1 MSYSRF
7 LEYLDKD
14 KVKKVDLF
22 ENGTIAIVEAVSPE
36 LGNRVQ
42 RVWVQLP
49 GLSQELLQKFR
60 EKNIDFA
67 VHNAQEDSGSLLFN
81 LIGNLAFP
89 LILIG
94 GLFLLSRRSSGGM
107 GGPGGP
113 GFPLAFGQS
122 KAKFQMEPNTGV
134 TFDDVAGV
142 DEAKQDF
149 MEVVEFLKK
158 PERFTAVGARIPKGV
173 LVVGPPGTGKTLLAK
188 AIAGEAG
195 VPFFSISGSEFVEMF
210 VGVGASRV
218 GDLFK
223 KAKENAPCIVFV
235 DEIDAVG
242 RQRGTGIGEGN
253 DEREQTLNQLLTEM
267 DGFEGNTGII
277 VIAATNRADI
287 LGSALLRPGR
297 FDRQVT
303 VDVPDIRG
311 RTEILKVHGSNK
323 KFDADVSLE
332 VIAMRTPGFSGAD
345 LANLLNEAAILAGR
359 RGKSAISSKE
369 IDDSIDRI
377 VAGMEGTVMTD
388 GKSKS
393 LVAYHEVGHAICGTL
408 TPGHDP
414 VQKVTLIPRELL
426 VDLVERAAEEVIF
439 GEPDVTTGAAGDL
452 QQITGLAK
460 QMVTTFG
467 MSEIGPWSLMESSAQ
482 SADVTMRMMARNSM
496 SEKLAEDID
505 TAVKRLSDR
514 AYEIALTH
522 IRNNR
527 EAIDKIV
534 EILLEKETIT
544 GEEFRAILSEFV
556 EIPAENRVIK
566 PSQPKCMGLS
576 KSCVRPLTP
585 TPLRFLSTNTSKTP
599 NEFTNLCSKG
609 RLNEAFESF
618 TSEIWS
624 DPSLFS
630 HLLQRCIHTQSL
642 SLLKHLHSLI
652 ITSGSSSEKFVSNH
666 LVNAYAKIGELSTA
680 VTLFDV
686 MPRKNIMSCN
696 ILIGGFI
703 QNGDLESARQ
713 VFGEMPE
720 RNVATWNAMV
730 AGMTQFEFNEE
741 GLSLISQMHGLGFM
755 LDEFTLGSVLRGCAG
770 LKDLNAGM
778 QVHGYVVKSGFEF
791 NLVVGSSLA
800 HMYMKSG
807 SLGEGERVIKAMPIR
822 NVVAC
827 NTLIAGRAQKGFSE
841 GALDQYNMMKMA
853 GFRPDK
859 IMFVSVISSCSEL
872 ATLGQGQQIHA
883 EAIKTG
889 ASTVVGVISSLIS
902 MYSRCG
908 CLDESVKAF
917 LEREEADVVLWS
929 SMIAA
934 YGFHGKGEEAIELF
948 NWMDQVGLDAND
960 ITFLSLLYACSHC
973 GLKDKGLQF
982 FNLMIEKYGLEPRL
996 EHYTCVVDLLGRS
1009 GCLEEAEGFIR
1020 TMPVKK
1026 DAIIW
1031 M

>member
-1 MSYSRF
+1 MLDVRILGLCVFSLWILLNCYIAFACYQMAASSACVLGNGLSTSNAKQNLTKEFYGSHLFVSTGVPLCKTSRTVIVKAALDKRRNEGRRGFLKLLAGNVGIGGSALLGGGKAFADDQGVSSSRMSYSRF

-14 KVKKVDLF
+14 RVKKVDLF

-42 RVWVQLP
+42 RVRVQLP

-67 VHNAQEDSGSLLFN
+67 AHNAQEDSGSLLFN

-173 LVVGPPGTGKTLLAK
+173 LLIGPPGTGKTLLAK

-218 GDLFK
+218 RDLFK

-242 RQRGTGIGEGN
+242 RQRGTGIGGGN

-287 LGSALLRPGR
+287 LDSALLRPGR

-311 RTEILKVHGSNK
+311 RTEILKVHAGNK
-323 KFDADVSLE
+323 KFDVDVSLD

-359 RGKSAISSKE
+359 RGKTAISAKE

-408 TPGHDP
+408 TPGHDA
-414 VQKVTLIPRELL
+414 VQKVTLIPRGQARGLTWFIPADDPTL
-426 VDLVERAAEEVIF
+426 ISKQQLFARIVGGLGGRAAEEVIF
-439 GEPDVTTGAAGDL
+439 GEPEVTTGAAGDL

-467 MSEIGPWSLMESSAQ
+467 MSEIGPWSLMDASAQ
-482 SADVTMRMMARNSM
+482 SADVFMRMMARNSM

-505 TAVKRLSDR
+505 AAVKRLSDT
-514 AYEIALTH
+514 AYEVALSH
-522 IRNNR
+522 IKNNR
-527 EAIDKIV
+527 EAMDKIV
-534 EILLEKETIT
+534 EVLLEKETMT
-544 GEEFRAILSEFV
+544 GDEFRAILSEFV
-556 EIPAENRVIK
+556 EIPAENRVA
-566 PSQPKCMGLS
+566 PSVPA
-576 KSCVRPLTP
+576 P
-585 TPLRFLSTNTSKTP
+585 
-599 NEFTNLCSKG
+599 
-609 RLNEAFESF
+609 
-618 TSEIWS
+618 
-624 DPSLFS
+624 
-630 HLLQRCIHTQSL
+630 
-642 SLLKHLHSLI
+642 
-652 ITSGSSSEKFVSNH
+652 
-666 LVNAYAKIGELSTA
+666 
-680 VTLFDV
+680 
-686 MPRKNIMSCN
+686 
-696 ILIGGFI
+696 
-703 QNGDLESARQ
+703 
-713 VFGEMPE
+713 
-720 RNVATWNAMV
+720 
-730 AGMTQFEFNEE
+730 
-741 GLSLISQMHGLGFM
+741 
-755 LDEFTLGSVLRGCAG
+755 
-770 LKDLNAGM
+770 
-778 QVHGYVVKSGFEF
+778 
-791 NLVVGSSLA
+791 
-800 HMYMKSG
+800 
-807 SLGEGERVIKAMPIR
+807 
-822 NVVAC
+822 
-827 NTLIAGRAQKGFSE
+827 
-841 GALDQYNMMKMA
+841 
-853 GFRPDK
+853 
-859 IMFVSVISSCSEL
+859 VSV
-872 ATLGQGQQIHA
+872 
-883 EAIKTG
+883 
-889 ASTVVGVISSLIS
+889 
-902 MYSRCG
+902 
-908 CLDESVKAF
+908 
-917 LEREEADVVLWS
+917 
-929 SMIAA
+929 
-934 YGFHGKGEEAIELF
+934 
-948 NWMDQVGLDAND
+948 
-960 ITFLSLLYACSHC
+960 
-973 GLKDKGLQF
+973 
-982 FNLMIEKYGLEPRL
+982 
-996 EHYTCVVDLLGRS
+996 
-1009 GCLEEAEGFIR
+1009 
-1020 TMPVKK
+1020 
-1026 DAIIW
+1026 
-1031 M
+1031 